1 MEKHIKGQ
9 DVNLFIDGSVV
20 AASSGCSFSV
30 NANSSDATA
39 KDDAGGGMWD
49 NPEFTYYDW
58 SCSNESFVV
67 NIETLI
73 TFLTK
78 IIHGDGTVDVLAKVE
93 GSFSATFG
101 RKGKAIIT
109 SMEIDAPCDDFL
121 KMTLSMEGA
130 SALTADTKMHAI
142 APNLLPKIKGKALML
157 AINTSKTATAE
168 WHTLACSTSHKL
180 SLSAQ
185 TSDTRDKDTN
195 DLAPAK
201 EVTGKSLTLS
211 TENLIE
217 AGNQEVTG
225 VVMSNIFGYLTTG
238 ATVKIAVGYYP
249 DSIGAALDLSNDWGA
264 SRNVIITGDF
274 MVSSLEL
281 NGTNKEDAT
290 YSAEFQCKGAPFV
303 GEE

>member
-20 AASSGCSFSV
+20 AASSGCSFSAT
-30 NANSSDATA
+30 ANSSDAAA
-39 KDDAGGGMWD
+39 KDDPGNGMWD

-58 SCSNESFVV
+58 SCNNESFVV
-67 NIETLI
+67 NIQTLI
-73 TFLTK
+73 TFLNK
-78 IIHGDGTVDVLAKVE
+78 IINGDGTVDVLAKVK
-93 GSFSATFG
+93 GSYSATFG
-101 RKGKAIIT
+101 RKGKAVIT

-130 SALTADTKMHAI
+130 SALEVNYDEPTIT
-142 APNLLPKIKGKALML
+142 PNSLPKIKGKALML

-185 TSDTRDKDTN
+185 TADTRDKDTN

-201 EVTGKSLTLS
+201 EITGKSLTLS

-217 AGNQEVTG
+217 AGNQGVTG
-225 VVMSNIFGYLTTG
+225 VVMSNIFEYLTTG

-249 DSIGAALDLSNDWGA
+249 GSIGVGAEATNDWGGA
-264 SRNVIITGDF
+264 DSVIVSGDF
-274 MVSSLEL
+274 MVSSFEL

-290 YSAEFQCKGAPFV
+290 YSAEFQCKGAPV
-303 GEE
+303 IATE